1 MNLKIKGK
9 KGYSISGWVEGII
22 LSLLVFFMVVLATN
36 EMNGLYGKTAN
47 PIMDGLGIKANESNA
62 LFTGYQSTLQ
72 NEIGSGEAEFD
83 ATQGLTLK
91 SSWGILKNIGDI
103 IWKFIGGG
111 WIQTITGPGWMNLP
125 IIFGWMFRILY
136 FISIG
141 LIILYLL
148 FKVEI

>member
-1 MNLKIKGK
+1 MELKIKGK

-22 LSLLVFFMVVLATN
+22 LSLLIVIMVISATD
-36 EMNGLYGKTAN
+36 EMNGLYGKTGN
-47 PIMDGLGIKANESNA
+47 PIAEGLGLKANESKG
-62 LFTGYQSTLQ
+62 LFTGYQTTLQ
-72 NEIGSGEAEFD
+72 DEIGSGEAEFD

-103 IWKFIGGG
+103 IWGFIGGG

-125 IIFGWMFRILY
+125 SIFGLMFRILY